1 MLVMRVTQHPAHSTA
16 ILSLLTSVAT
26 AMGGST
32 LPIPQASSHQRVWI
46 CTACENA
53 PAAVTCKA
61 DAAYLCSNCDVEIH
75 SVNALA
81 RRHYRVPISPI
92 SGTTML
98 EPENEEIDEDEA
110 FSWLLLEPDS
120 NENQTNSGFTS
131 GEPFEYQH
139 QEQQYSQLQSSS
151 FCQEEN
157 ENDSVVPDQS
167 FGVHKPTQQQ
177 QEQTLYF
184 NKEQEAS
191 E

>member
-81 RRHYRVPISPI
+81 RRHHRVPISPI

-98 EPENEEIDEDEA
+98 EPLVSRLNISTRNNSTASCSLPA
-110 FSWLLLEPDS
+110 FVKKRTKTTALFQISLSEYTSQHSS
-120 NENQTNSGFTS
+120 NKNRIFTS
-131 GEPFEYQH
+131 TK
-139 QEQQYSQLQSSS
+139 SKKLRNRIN
-151 FCQEEN
+151 C
-157 ENDSVVPDQS
+157 
-167 FGVHKPTQQQ
+167 
-177 QEQTLYF
+177 
-184 NKEQEAS
+184 
-191 E
+191 